1 MEEKMIRQSKFTSGE
16 LDFTVWKRT
25 EAEEYLSGAQQLF
38 NCEIATVGLVKKRK
52 GTTQVGVVTAH
63 AIAQSHM
70 YEIVDQNN
78 NHYVAI
84 SNNGSFSI
92 YQKVG
97 LTLTFIQTLTTPYQ
111 TADLNDIDYTQDN
124 DSLVLTHPLYPP
136 SRIFVSAYN
145 NPLPPTFAFQNLNIY
160 PYPAYDFNTINY
172 NATTVSLSVTGNT
185 LTITFSG
192 LPAGATYTNAWIGG
206 QIVGT
211 GLSETQPIGYAIITA
226 VSQTGTA
233 VTFTATIQLPF
244 ETTGYPTSGSQYS
257 IKQPAWSAA
266 LGYPA
271 CCLFFQNRLWLA
283 NTISLNNTLFGSRI
297 NSPINYDVGT
307 GADTDAIVYT
317 IGQTGSGSILW
328 LNGGKQ
334 LEIFCQNNEFAC
346 PQDQNSALTPGTFAI
361 RQQSSYGALVGLKP
375 ITYLNDSYYV
385 TRSGNSII
393 NFRFN
398 GIGLTYISSNISAAS
413 THLVKNPINR
423 SILQGDTVS
432 QDNFIYFLNN
442 DNSITAFQFAS
453 EYKLAALTPCAFQAF
468 IDVIDIATID
478 NTVCILKNYTQ
489 TGAFTIE
496 QFDEAQRIDGAVT
509 ATMGT
514 NGVITGLDIYDGYTV
529 QVVFEN
535 QDFGEYLVVGGS
547 ITVANPHA
555 LSGSATVGFLYLV
568 VITPMYPLSGAV
580 ESPFF
585 KHVTRIYVDY
595 YNTLDFQING
605 NLVPYQNFAAIQA
618 GLPIFPQSDTAI
630 VTPFSGWN
638 RFNNTDGSP
647 IISIT
652 QSAPFDLQITGI
664 SYQIESDVI

>member
-1 MEEKMIRQSKFTSGE
+1 
-16 LDFTVWKRT
+16 
-25 EAEEYLSGAQQLF
+25 
-38 NCEIATVGLVKKRK
+38 
-52 GTTQVGVVTAH
+52 
-63 AIAQSHM
+63 M

-271 CCLFFQNRLWLA
+271 
-283 NTISLNNTLFGSRI
+283 
-297 NSPINYDVGT
+297 
-307 GADTDAIVYT
+307 
-317 IGQTGSGSILW
+317 GSGSILW